1 VLEKLLNE
9 LLKAKNMKFGEVLEA
24 LRNGER
30 LVNSR
35 LSGSGFIC
43 RMVPQCVDHKVITNM
58 TSLPDGVKEFLKDR
72 GDLRF
77 HDQVLL
83 FEWSPMQEAYIVTSY
98 IPTWYDIFDE
108 TWTIC

>member
-1 VLEKLLNE
+1 
-9 LLKAKNMKFGEVLEA
+9 MKFGEVLEA

-30 LVNSR
+30 LVNTR
-35 LSGSGFIC
+35 LSFKRSFIC
-43 RMVPQCVDHKVITNM
+43 RMVPQCVDQMVIPNM

-98 IPTWYDIFDE
+98 IPTWYDILMKLGLFVNGHYNLH
-108 TWTIC
+108 T

>member
-1 VLEKLLNE
+1 
-9 LLKAKNMKFGEVLEA
+9 MKFDEVLEA

-35 LSGSGFIC
+35 LSFRRSFIC
-43 RMVPQCVDHKVITNM
+43 RQVPQRVDKTIIPKM
-58 TSLPDGVKEFLKDR
+58 SSLPEPVKDFLKD
-72 GDLRF
+72 GFDICF

-83 FEWSPMQEAYIVTSY
+83 FEWSPIHEAYIVTSY
-98 IPTWYDIFDE
+98 IPTWCDIFDE